1 VWGERILRLQ
11 VPYWLTLSLLAVLL
25 SSCVYFN
32 TFYNA
37 EKSFRQAEKSRAE
50 FERSQ
55 ANRTANQRGR
65 QTYEGL
71 YEKAVRKAS
80 LVLDKHRESELVD
93 DAMFL
98 IGRALYWKRDYQY
111 SSRSLQ
117 DLEDNF
123 PESEFFDQARYW
135 RALCLAEL
143 SRDDE
148 ARALFRSLMSDRS
161 PEVGALSGLQL
172 GQMSDRDEDWGAS
185 ILQYQATLD
194 AFPKSNLASQLWL
207 RIGRAH
213 MQFGELARVDS
224 SLAAFDAVL
233 NTDPPDSVE
242 YRARLLRGQAL
253 QAKGGAD
260 ASLQVYERL
269 LREGRFR
276 GWEGETRLLIGD
288 YHRDR
293 GDLTLALAEFEQ
305 IRDDFPQSDVS
316 ARALYETGLLYLQQE
331 GDRVLA
337 AEYLAEVGKEKR
349 GSVADSLAK
358 ELMKTFTALDELLES
373 VFEADSL
380 AAAKLRPQI
389 AVELSD
395 TDEVPATETAE
406 QVGDSLASIAAN
418 DSVAVEPDADSL
430 VVSDTVIMQDAVGEP
445 TAVDSVMIDSLVTRP
460 SLPLVAQTPPSRT
473 DPAVEDTAS
482 YLPAFNDVGQWQP
495 LVTRPSLREDEDEDE
510 DAARARRNRDARN
523 RRQSR
528 NGQRQQTL
536 EDQLFSVAELYREA
550 LGQADSAAL
559 YYDVLSHRFP
569 RSPHVPRA
577 LWNLAWVHTTLRND
591 ADAASPHMQRL
602 IEDFPTTVHAGAAR
616 QYLDLPSVPSAEDL
630 AVEEFERLETIR
642 LQRPEHVEEWMPA
655 MDRLVQAF
663 PRTLTAAKAAFV
675 AARALEGARPGD
687 SVAVE
692 ARFARIGDEY
702 GHTRFGELVR
712 ERTISRREGA
722 VARLERELQRLGEG
736 TRPGER
742 LILLAVEPTEDDT
755 LGYSKKFLS
764 FGMRALRRGQY
775 ERATEW
781 FELSLEETTKRNG
794 QAYTGMGEAAWR
806 QGYFADAIEHF
817 RTGMTSGSTSVLSF
831 YRLFDYYVREDRVD
845 SANHYLRM
853 VLRQDRNNLAL
864 HAINDR
870 FPTLVRAEPEEVEI
884 ADLETV
890 EIEPGETAFELSP
903 GFFGVVEEP
912 FVRESVTPLYPAE
925 AQGDSAQV
933 IVDILINEDGE
944 PERLE
949 VFSGEEPFV
958 SAAMV
963 AVRKY
968 RFYAAEGRNERLLPV
983 WAELALTL
991 KPPSLTPPAIA
1002 DAGEPGSA
1010 PE

>member
-1 VWGERILRLQ
+1 MRLQ
-11 VPYWLTLSLLAVLL
+11 LPHWLTLSLVAVLL

-37 EKSFRQAEKSRAE
+37 EKFFRQAEKSRAE

-55 ANRTANQRGR
+55 RNRTANQRGR

-143 SRDDE
+143 SRAEE

-172 GQMSDRDEDWGAS
+172 GQMSDNDEDWGAS

-213 MQFGELARVDS
+213 MQFGDLARVDS
-224 SLAAFDAVL
+224 SLAAFDAAL
-233 NTDPPDSVE
+233 ETDPPDSVE

-253 QAKGGAD
+253 QAKGEAE
-260 ASLQVYERL
+260 ASLHVYERL

-288 YHRDR
+288 YHRER
-293 GDLTLALAEFEQ
+293 ADLTSALAEFEQ
-305 IRDDFPQSDVS
+305 IRDDFPLSDVS
-316 ARALYETGLLYLQQE
+316 ARALYETGLLYLQEE

-358 ELMKTFTALDELLES
+358 EMVKTFTALDELLES

-380 AAAKLRPQI
+380 AAAELRPQ
-389 AVELSD
+389 
-395 TDEVPATETAE
+395 
-406 QVGDSLASIAAN
+406 
-418 DSVAVEPDADSL
+418 DADSL
-430 VVSDTVIMQDAVGEP
+430 VVSDTVTVQDAVVEP
-445 TAVDSVMIDSLVTRP
+445 TSIQVGDNLTSIAANDSMAAEQDADSLVVSDTVTAQDAVLEPTTADSVMIDSLVTRT
-460 SLPLVAQTPPSRT
+460 SLPVAAATRTSRP
-473 DPAVEDTAS
+473 DPAAEDTAS
-482 YLPAFNDVGQWQP
+482 YLPAFDEEGQWQP

-510 DAARARRNRDARN
+510 DAARAQRIQDARN
-523 RRQSR
+523 RRQPR
-528 NGQRQQTL
+528 NGQRLQNL

-591 ADAASPHMQRL
+591 ADAAAPFMQRL
-602 IEDFPTTVHAGAAR
+602 IEDFPTSVHAGAAR
-616 QYLDLPSVPSAEDL
+616 QYLGLPSVPSAEDL
-630 AVEEFERLETIR
+630 AAQEFERLETIR
-642 LQRPEHVEEWMPA
+642 LQRPEHVEEWLLA

-675 AARALEGARPGD
+675 SARALESARPDD

-692 ARFARIGDEY
+692 SRFARIGDEY
-702 GHTRFGELVR
+702 GHTQFGELVR
-712 ERTISRREGA
+712 ARTISRRDGA

-755 LGYSKKFLS
+755 IGFSKKFLS
-764 FGMRALRRGQY
+764 LGMRALRRGQY
-775 ERATEW
+775 ERASEW
-781 FELSLEETTKRNG
+781 FELSLEEATKRNG

-831 YRLFDYYVREDRVD
+831 YRLFDYHVREDQVD

-870 FPTLVRAEPEEVEI
+870 FPTLVRAEPEEIEI

-890 EIEPGETAFELSP
+890 DIEPDESAFELAA

-944 PERLE
+944 PELLE

-968 RFYAAEGRNERLLPV
+968 RFYAAEGRNELLLPV